1 IVVGVEYALAWSAL
15 IAGALYL
22 ALAWTLWRTGR
33 ETFRLLVE
41 AFAALGVIFASL
53 AIPLAFDAKVTAAM
67 WSVEGAGLVW
77 LGLRQERKLARAFGI
92 LLQVFAGIGFIGA
105 FPALRPDRFL
115 LNTAYL
121 GTVMLGVSALAS
133 SFWLHRDRKKLAEYE
148 TAFPLVLALWGT
160 AWWLC
165 GGIYQIEHFW
175 SAALLGG
182 ALVFVAAT

>member
-1 IVVGVEYALAWSAL
+1 
-15 IAGALYL
+15 
-22 ALAWTLWRTGR
+22 
-33 ETFRLLVE
+33 
-41 AFAALGVIFASL
+41 
-53 AIPLAFDAKVTAAM
+53 
-67 WSVEGAGLVW
+67 
-77 LGLRQERKLARAFGI
+77 
-92 LLQVFAGIGFIGA
+92 

-182 ALVFVAAT
+182 ALVFVAATAAGLGWIGHRRDWADGLGIAWWLPAVTAFLGLMYIASLTHPFAQYGAIGWVALF